1 VNPAFKYSHPK
12 ALIIKVLHATNN
24 NKSKAAEL
32 LNITWQALDRRIKK
46 YGIE

>member
-1 VNPAFKYSHPK
+1 MEENIKR
-12 ALIIKVLHATNN
+12 LIIKALEKTNN

-46 YGIE
+46 LGIE